1 MGRRAWGSRPLP
13 MQKGSW
19 VPSTSL
25 FASLSTAVHTK
36 PKAPLPIGLSVL
48 YLREYAPSQA
58 ASPSGSTA
66 LGGSSNQG
74 LVPSTCDHK
83 GKPERPH
90 TAR

>member
-1 MGRRAWGSRPLP
+1 MHHGHPPAPRPP
-13 MQKGSW
+13 SPQE
-19 VPSTSL
+19 PSTSL
-25 FASLSTAVHTK
+25 FASLSTAIHTK